1 MYGVILWCD
10 AQENKA
16 VIWCEDHGDLAFYRK
31 TELEV
36 DLTLDA
42 GDWVQF
48 EVTTERHLNIA
59 HNPRLIS
66 QGVAVDLASVL
77 TSAASTNDQLVHSRT
92 SAEII
97 PFAPMQN
104 SQIGETNPRPAAHLA
119 QLTGA

>member
-1 MYGVILWCD
+1 MYGVVLWCD

-16 VIWCEDHGDLAFYRK
+16 VIWCEDHGDLAFYSK
-31 TELEV
+31 TEIEV
-36 DLTLDA
+36 DLALDA

-66 QGVAVDLASVL
+66 QGVAVDLANVL
-77 TSAASTNDQLVHSRT
+77 TNAAETNDQLVHSRT

-97 PFAPMQN
+97 PFAPIPKP
-104 SQIGETNPRPAAHLA
+104 QITEPDARPAAHLA
-119 QLTGA
+119 